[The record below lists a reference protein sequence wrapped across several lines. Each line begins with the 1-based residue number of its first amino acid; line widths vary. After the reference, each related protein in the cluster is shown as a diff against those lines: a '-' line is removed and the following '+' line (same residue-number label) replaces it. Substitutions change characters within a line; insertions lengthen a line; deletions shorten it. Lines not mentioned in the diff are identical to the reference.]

1 MILKPPENTKP
12 RVQDP
17 GTNTGLYMKR
27 VTEEPESR
35 GELLYKVRLAAVSV
49 AFYFMLKGFAVTF
62 IKRSSKPQLGS

>member
-27 VTEEPESR
+27 VTEDPESR
-35 GELLYKVRLAAVSV
+35 GELLYKLL
-49 AFYFMLKGFAVTF
+49 Y
-62 IKRSSKPQLGS
+62 Q